1 MSSRIHEKRH
11 KFTLLSKNLKG
22 MNWQNFRNILCVL
35 VNCEEH
41 NKHLSKIFPDSILI
55 LFLLV
60 KNFHE
65 QCASHSYQYWSM
77 NGSYG
82 HCGAAKTSQKTYVN
96 MMTIHWYLIKMSW
109 VGIFSLSIKMM
120 QKILMGCISQ
130 KFWTIIENI
139 YSIAIAIPISYVH
152 IHLAGL
158 CNVV

>member
-60 KNFHE
+60 KSFHE
-65 QCASHSYQYWSM
+65 QCASHSYQKLLKKL
-77 NGSYG
+77 
-82 HCGAAKTSQKTYVN
+82 HVN
-96 MMTIHWYLIKMSW
+96 MMTIHWYLIKMSR
-109 VGIFSLSIKMM
+109 VGIFSLTIKMM